1 MKKFIAILAAAA
13 FVFTGSVNLA
23 AAAPPRGGPPPGGR
37 GGWEH
42 RDRRNDSGRWGHDR
56 RSDWGRWNHDR
67 RGDWGRWHHSRP
79 APRYHHRSSS
89 SWQSLM
95 WGIPIAVILA
105 SAVSSSANEPART
118 QEPVA
123 PPPLLSSSTAGST
136 ETIIEM
142 MEQDL
147 QRELAKNPV
156 DKAKVAGLYA
166 KIRSE
171 RNKLD
176 DARFY
181 EYLNS
186 LK

>member
-1 MKKFIAILAAAA
+1 MLKKFIAILAAAA
-13 FVFTGSVNLA
+13 FIFTGTVNLA
-23 AAAPPRGGPPPGGR
+23 AAAPPRGGPPSGGR

-42 RDRRNDSGRWGHDR
+42 RDRRG
-56 RSDWGRWNHDR
+56 DWGRWGHDR
-67 RGDWGRWHHSRP
+67 RGDWGRGRWSHSRP
-79 APRYHHRSSS
+79 SYSRYHHRSSS